1 MPRLAILD
9 LDGTLVDSVDDL
21 AASVNHALVAV
32 GLPPRP
38 TADIRSFVGD
48 GARKLLERAVA
59 PRAELVEPALAAWWT
74 HYHEHCLDR
83 TVLYPGIATS
93 LAGARRILAVHTN
106 KPGRLAR
113 KILAGLGVLDRFAV
127 VIGGDEAARKPDPEG
142 VRAILSRTG
151 VPAADAV
158 FLGDSPVDL
167 ATARAAGVPAVAVGW
182 GLHAAAALRAAGAEV
197 VVDDAAALAR
207 WLA

>member
-1 MPRLAILD
+1 
-9 LDGTLVDSVDDL
+9 
-21 AASVNHALVAV
+21 
-32 GLPPRP
+32 
-38 TADIRSFVGD
+38 
-48 GARKLLERAVA
+48 
-59 PRAELVEPALAAWWT
+59 
-74 HYHEHCLDR
+74 
-83 TVLYPGIATS
+83 
-93 LAGARRILAVHTN
+93 
-106 KPGRLAR
+106 
-113 KILAGLGVLDRFAV
+113 V